1 MTKPLKVII
10 IDDEKAIV
18 EVTAEALERA
28 GYECIEADSA
38 KTGIKA
44 ITECR
49 PDIVI
54 TDLVLKDG
62 DGMDVLRHAKQT
74 APDCEVIVITGFATV
89 ESAVQAM
96 QQGALHYL
104 RKPLNLDELR
114 TVVAR
119 TAERQKL
126 ARDNVA
132 LHAQLDQ
139 RFGLHGIIGNSP
151 AIRHIFEALRHISPT
166 NATVLVTG
174 ESGTGKELVAH
185 AVHNNSHRKRGP
197 FVTLNCT
204 TLPEG
209 LLESELF
216 GHEKGAFTGA
226 IATRKGRFEFAD
238 GGTLFLDEIG
248 EISPATQAKLLR
260 VIEERKITRIGSNE
274 TIDVDVRLIAAT
286 NRNLEKMVGEG
297 LFRDDLFYRLKVV
310 SIHMPPLREH
320 AEDIPLLVD
329 AFLKDLNE
337 EYGKKIESI
346 ESEALSALE
355 DYHWLGN
362 VRELRNCLE
371 SIVVMNSTDRIGL
384 ADIPANIRTASAK
397 TTRESDNL
405 ALANNERRLIAAA
418 LERADGNR
426 EKAARLLGISLRTLY
441 RKLKTLDPARQHLTR
456 TPRSK

>member
-10 IDDEKAIV
+10 IDDEKAII
-18 EVTAEALERA
+18 EATAEALQRA

-38 KTGIKA
+38 QSGMNT
-44 ITECR
+44 ITDRR

-74 APDCEVIVITGFATV
+74 IPDCEVIVITGFASV

-119 TAERQKL
+119 AAERQKL
-126 ARDNVA
+126 ARDNVS

-139 RFGLHGIIGNSP
+139 RFGLHEIIGNSP

-166 NATVLVTG
+166 NATVLITG

-185 AVHNNSHRKRGP
+185 AIHNNSHRKRGP
-197 FVTLNCT
+197 FVALNCA

-209 LLESELF
+209 VLESELF

-248 EISPATQAKLLR
+248 ELSPTTQAKLLR
-260 VIEERKITRIGSNE
+260 VIEERKIMRIGSNE

-297 LFRDDLFYRLKVV
+297 CFRDDLFYRLKVV
-310 SIHMPPLREH
+310 SVHMPPLRER
-320 AEDIPLLVD
+320 AEDIPLLID
-329 AFLKDLNE
+329 AFLKDLSE
-337 EYGKKIESI
+337 EYGKKIELI
-346 ESEALSALE
+346 EPEALAALE
-355 DYHWLGN
+355 DFHWAGN

-371 SIVVMNSTDRIGL
+371 SMVVMNATGKISL
-384 ADIPANIRTASAK
+384 ADIPANIRNTNTE
-397 TTRESDNL
+397 TTREPNDLSLVNS
-405 ALANNERRLIAAA
+405 EQRLISAA

-441 RKLKTLDPARQHLTR
+441 RKLKNLDPTQ
-456 TPRSK
+456 